1 MAKNGLRGNNTR
13 LIFGLK
19 GDNPKLMAQA
29 LSDGRESL
37 YLEYYLGYEEA
48 TSRTGKTYKKTLR
61 RVERLGLFI
70 EPGSS
75 AKEHNREVLQL
86 AKKIRF
92 EREQQGRESA
102 TGFRLVSR
110 VKIDLLAW
118 MREYYHH
125 YTKRDVKVVK
135 CAINAFM
142 DFQTDPGRELLP
154 RKEWTPEQR
163 EAALKT
169 RRERAERLRLYPN
182 QFTPVMAARFV
193 DYLQQRF
200 SGEGALSV
208 YKRFKTMISAA
219 IKGGII
225 GVNPF
230 ADVKAPRIDRTTL
243 KKEILTN
250 DEIATL
256 AATHYPRE
264 NAEIRRAFLF
274 SCYAGVRWCDVVEL
288 SYRNVD
294 YARGVLTFRQSKTD
308 GHSSASGVTLPL
320 SPTLLKLIGKPATP
334 EEENGLIFDLPSH
347 TDALKALRSWTKH
360 AGISKHITWHCAR
373 HSFAVNILNS
383 GANIKTVSDLLG
395 HSSLRCT
402 EVYLHTVDRLKAD
415 AINSLPELEI

>member
-13 LIFGLK
+13 LISGLK
-19 GDNPKLMAQA
+19 GENPKLMSQM

-61 RVERLGLFI
+61 RVERLGLFL

-118 MREYYHH
+118 MREYYRH

-182 QFTPVMAARFV
+182 QFTPVS
-193 DYLQQRF
+193 Y
-200 SGEGALSV
+200 
-208 YKRFKTMISAA
+208 
-219 IKGGII
+219 
-225 GVNPF
+225 
-230 ADVKAPRIDRTTL
+230 
-243 KKEILTN
+243 
-250 DEIATL
+250 
-256 AATHYPRE
+256 TH
-264 NAEIRRAFLF
+264 L
-274 SCYAGVRWCDVVEL
+274 
-288 SYRNVD
+288 
-294 YARGVLTFRQSKTD
+294 
-308 GHSSASGVTLPL
+308 TLP
-320 SPTLLKLIGKPATP
+320 TT
-334 EEENGLIFDLPSH
+334 
-347 TDALKALRSWTKH
+347 
-360 AGISKHITWHCAR
+360 
-373 HSFAVNILNS
+373 
-383 GANIKTVSDLLG
+383 
-395 HSSLRCT
+395 
-402 EVYLHTVDRLKAD
+402 
-415 AINSLPELEI
+415 